1 MEKVVS
7 VHRESINLA
16 YWRGRNVLITGHSGF
31 KGSWLT
37 FWLNQLGSHVTGLSL
52 APAIQPSLFDL
63 AGIPTL
69 CKSYLLDIRDK
80 QKLKCVFDK
89 EKPEVVFHLAAQS
102 LVRPSYVDPVETFS
116 TNIMGTINVLE
127 ALRLSSSVKAAVM
140 ITSDK
145 VYRNHE
151 RSSPYKEQ
159 DCLGGHDPYSC
170 SKASC
175 ELVIDS
181 YRNSYLSEQGV
192 NVASAR
198 AGNVIGGGDWAIDRL
213 VPDAIRAW
221 SDKRIL
227 SIRNPHSVRPWQ
239 HVLEPLRGYIILAQK
254 LASVPQLAGAY
265 NFGPDFKDAA
275 SVRHVIEMAQASWG
289 YPSDLQW
296 ESDKSKLHESV
307 LLRLDT
313 SKSQDDLGIKPVW
326 DIATAIQRTV
336 DWYKKQYQGEN
347 ALTLCKAD
355 IEEFSKNVE
364 VKNEQ
369 KSPRN

>member
-1 MEKVVS
+1 
-7 VHRESINLA
+7 
-16 YWRGRNVLITGHSGF
+16 
-31 KGSWLT
+31 
-37 FWLNQLGSHVTGLSL
+37 
-52 APAIQPSLFDL
+52 
-63 AGIPTL
+63 
-69 CKSYLLDIRDK
+69 
-80 QKLKCVFDK
+80 
-89 EKPEVVFHLAAQS
+89 
-102 LVRPSYVDPVETFS
+102 
-116 TNIMGTINVLE
+116 
-127 ALRLSSSVKAAVM
+127 
-140 ITSDK
+140 
-145 VYRNHE
+145 
-151 RSSPYKEQ
+151 
-159 DCLGGHDPYSC
+159 
-170 SKASC
+170 
-175 ELVIDS
+175 LVIDS

-289 YPSDLQW
+289 YPSELQW